1 MAVILSK
8 TKSTTGSP
16 YAYYKVETTSIS
28 NRQLNSVK
36 VAVKVTSNLASSS
49 SYLGTGQSMGLDA
62 YFTFNGKR
70 YGPLSLKSTSSSWSG
85 TSEHT
90 ATDTYTVTGLSVLQ
104 TSMTAKFEVHRTGTA
119 DTDTYYEESSALKTT
134 SCSNITFNQAQAQS
148 IFNSISQN
156 VATNGE
162 FSISATQYDLYDELT
177 LYNGDPDNGG
187 TLIKT
192 ISNIKNAIAYQFD
205 VEEQT
210 TLNALFS
217 ASTTS
222 INLTARLT
230 TYTDSSKTTNLG
242 STDKTMAIVLP
253 AYIPTIT
260 LDSYTATDNYS
271 NYKNNSNDVIKGIS
285 TVGLTLS
292 MSNNYN
298 NTYSSATCNGVSGT
312 ISGRTITFNGL
323 AQADTYSISV
333 TDSRGIVSTGS
344 LDGSSY
350 SSTIKTIQYTTG
362 EVKVS
367 IERTSPTGTTANV
380 EVTLSAYDG
389 TNFKTSTLEEE
400 NFTLT
405 YTTNGTTYT
414 IPKRNFAYNSGKY
427 TYQLTN
433 LNYKKEITW
442 SISGTDKIGRV
453 LNSNNGVVG
462 IGLPVYNAFTDSGE
476 NYMVING
483 KLVLKTSTDTYMI
496 VEPVIVDSW

>member
-28 NRQLNSVK
+28 NRQLNSVTIGF
-36 VAVKVTSNLASSS
+36 KVTSNLASSS
-49 SYLGTGQSMGLDA
+49 SYLGTGQSMGLNA
-62 YFTFNGKR
+62 YFTLNGTK
-70 YGPLSLKSTSSSWSG
+70 YGPLALKSTSSSWSG
-85 TSEHT
+85 TGEHT
-90 ATDTYTVTGLSVLQ
+90 ATATYTVTGLSVLQ

-134 SCSNITFNQAQAQS
+134 SCSNIIFDQAQAQS
-148 IFNSISQN
+148 VFNSISQN
-156 VATNGE
+156 VATNGP
-162 FSISATQYDLYDELT
+162 FSISATQYSLYDELT
-177 LYNGDPDNGG
+177 IYNGDPDNGG

-192 ISNIKNAIAYQFD
+192 IADIKSSTAYQFST
-205 VEEQT
+205 EEQAI
-210 TLNALFS
+210 LNALFG

-222 INLTARLT
+222 VNLTARLT

-260 LDSYTATDNYS
+260 LSSYSATDSYGS
-271 NYKNNSNDVIKGIS
+271 YKNDSNDVIKGIS

-298 NTYSSATCNGVSGT
+298 NTYLNATCNGVSGT
-312 ISGRTITFNGL
+312 ISGRTITFSGL
-323 AQADTYSISV
+323 TQADTYSISI
-333 TDSRGIVSTGS
+333 TDSRGVISNVS

-362 EVKVS
+362 EVKAS

-380 EVTLSAYDG
+380 EVTLSTYDG
-389 TNFKTSTLEEE
+389 TNFKTSALATE
-400 NFTLT
+400 NFILT
-405 YTTNGTTYT
+405 YTTNGQTYT
-414 IPKRNFAYNSGKY
+414 VPKNNFTNSSGKY

-442 SISGTDKIGRV
+442 SISGTDKIGRS

-483 KLVLKTSTDTYMI
+483 KLVLKTSADTYMI